1 MTKKHIYGILFSALI
16 LTAFS
21 QIELPGFSKPDN
33 FPEPVY
39 DVKNNPVTKEGFEL
53 GRQLFYETALSRDKS
68 ISCGNCHVQSSGFTQ
83 HGHDLSH
90 GIDDQLGTRNSPPIM
105 NLAWSKSF
113 MWDGGVFHLELFP
126 LSPITN
132 PVEMDEKM
140 DNVLAKLRA
149 KKEYQS
155 QFLAA
160 YGDTAITGKRV
171 FNALTQFMLMCISCD
186 SKYDS
191 VMRKSGPKFTDV
203 EQKGYQLFH
212 NNCSNCHAEPLF
224 TDGSYR
230 NNGLDHTYNLDS
242 GRQAITL
249 DINDRFKFKVP
260 SLRNNAYTAPY
271 MHDGRFTTLDQVLD
285 HYSSGIKD
293 SHTLDTLLRKN
304 GVYGI
309 PLTSEERIALKAFLK
324 TLNDKHFI
332 TREDLA
338 ENHEK
343 TK

>member
-1 MTKKHIYGILFSALI
+1 MGKNHIYALVLPALI

-21 QIELPGFSKPDN
+21 QIEFPGFSKPEN

-39 DVKNNPVTKEGFEL
+39 DIKNNPVTKEGFEL
-53 GRQLFYETALSRDKS
+53 GRQLFYETALSRDNS

-140 DNVLAKLRA
+140 DNVLAKLRSKRA
-149 KKEYQS
+149 YQS
-155 QFLAA
+155 KFLAA
-160 YGDTAITGKRV
+160 YGDTTITGKRV
-171 FNALTQFMLMCISCD
+171 FNALTQFMLMCTSSD

-191 VMRKSGPKFTDV
+191 VMRKSGSQFTDI
-203 EQKGYQLFH
+203 EQKGYQLFQS
-212 NNCSNCHAEPLF
+212 NCSGCHTEPLF
-224 TDGSYR
+224 TDGSFR
-230 NNGLDHTYNLDS
+230 NNGLDHTYNVDS

-293 SHTLDTLLRKN
+293 GHTLDPLLRKN

-309 PLTSEERIALKAFLK
+309 PLISEEKIAMKAFLK

-332 TREDLA
+332 TRDDLA

>member
-1 MTKKHIYGILFSALI
+1 MSKKQIYGILLPALI

-39 DVKNNPVTKEGFEL
+39 DVKNNPVTKDGFEL
-53 GRQLFYETALSRDKS
+53 GRQLFYETALSRDQS
-68 ISCGNCHVQSSGFTQ
+68 ISCGNCHVQSAGFTQ

-90 GIDDQLGTRNSPPIM
+90 GIGDQLGTRNSPPIM

-140 DNVLAKLRA
+140 DNVLAKLRS

-155 QFLAA
+155 KFLAA
-160 YGDTAITGKRV
+160 YGDTAITGKKV
-171 FNALTQFMLMCISCD
+171 FNALTQFMLMCISSD

-203 EQKGYQLFH
+203 EQKGYQIFR
-212 NNCSNCHAEPLF
+212 NNCSGCHTEPLF
-224 TDGSYR
+224 TDGSFR
-230 NNGLDHTYNLDS
+230 NNGLDHTYNPDS

-249 DINDRFKFKVP
+249 DMNDRFKFKVP

-271 MHDGRFTTLDQVLD
+271 MHDGRFTTLDQVLN
-285 HYSSGIKD
+285 HYSSGIND
-293 SHTLDTLLRKN
+293 SPTLDTLLRKN

-309 PLTSEERIALKAFLK
+309 PLTSEERIALKAFLN

-332 TREDLA
+332 TREDFA
-338 ENHEK
+338 EHHEK